1 MDAKEVKKLS
11 ERVWT
16 VYRQESAACQH
27 DDKPKGEGR
36 ERERDVVISGV
47 VSR

>member
-16 VYRQESAACQH
+16 VYRQGAAACQN

-36 ERERDVVISGV
+36 ERERE
-47 VSR
+47 REA

>member
-16 VYRQESAACQH
+16 VYRQEAAACQH
-27 DDKPKGEGR
+27 DDKLKGE
-36 ERERDVVISGV
+36 ERESEREGRSN
-47 VSR
+47 